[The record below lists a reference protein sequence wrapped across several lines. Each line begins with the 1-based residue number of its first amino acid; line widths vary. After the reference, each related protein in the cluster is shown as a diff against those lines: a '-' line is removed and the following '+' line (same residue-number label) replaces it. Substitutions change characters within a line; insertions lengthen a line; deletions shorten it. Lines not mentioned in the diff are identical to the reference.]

1 MNAKDLQE
9 HVADF
14 VKVEFG
20 LDEKDN
26 SLKHFRKADNI
37 WDRNLWLD
45 HIVGKHALCDEIKHY
60 IEGMLHMVEAFD
72 KSNCI
77 GTYA

>member
-1 MNAKDLQE
+1 MSAKDLQE

-45 HIVGKHALCDEIKHY
+45 HMVEKHAQCDEIKHY